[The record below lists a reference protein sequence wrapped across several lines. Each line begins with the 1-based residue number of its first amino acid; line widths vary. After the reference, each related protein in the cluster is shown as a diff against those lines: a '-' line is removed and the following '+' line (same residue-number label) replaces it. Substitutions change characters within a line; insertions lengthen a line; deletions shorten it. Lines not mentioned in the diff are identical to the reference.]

1 KERQSLLQ
9 QCIIDIDNGQI
20 DIKTVLQLL
29 NEFMLTP
36 IHVKQTEKRNDDI
49 DDEDLPKL
57 IMQVLEK
64 GI

>member
-36 IHVKQTEKRNDDI
+36 IHVKQAEKSNDDI